1 RMTGNLSCTVL
12 RGSGARVS
20 ACLPDLTKY
29 VYHIQLKKQKKLPA
43 IWGVFS
49 ATFILLK
56 DLKVT
61 AY

>member
-1 RMTGNLSCTVL
+1 MEQGI
-12 RGSGARVS
+12 SGFIFSVIHIM
-20 ACLPDLTKY
+20 LTKY

>member
-1 RMTGNLSCTVL
+1 M
-12 RGSGARVS
+12 
-20 ACLPDLTKY
+20 LTKY